1 MAALSGP
8 VDPEKLE
15 QGLAALRR
23 MGFEPVLADNVLSRH
38 GLFAGGDAERLAG
51 FHRLAA
57 DPDLAAILFARGGHG
72 VLRVLPGIDWDLLA
86 RRPRAYVGYSDL
98 TPFLLGVVRR
108 LGLVAFHGPMVAADM
123 FRGLDAVE
131 EESLLGALA
140 GRYPSSMPCTG
151 WLRPP
156 VPAADGREGKVRGT
170 LLGGCLSLLEATLA
184 TPWAPDLA
192 GALVFWEDVG
202 ESPYRIDR
210 MLTHLGLSGTL
221 ADIAG
226 MVVGHPEGAA
236 VAADPEREPRDSVDW
251 AAQLADSLAGFPWPL
266 AWGLESGHRA
276 RNRTLPLG
284 MAASLQGDGDRAG
297 GGVRL
302 ALGADLPTRSAR

>member
-1 MAALSGP
+1 VAALSGP

-15 QGLAALRR
+15 HGLAALRR
-23 MGFEPVLADNVLSRH
+23 MGFEPVVADNVLSRH
-38 GLFAGGDAERLAG
+38 GLFAGSDAERLAG

-57 DPDLAAILFARGGHG
+57 DPDLAAIFFARGGHG
-72 VLRVLPGIDWDLLA
+72 VLRVLPGLDWELLA

-98 TPFLLGVVRR
+98 TPFLLAVVRR
-108 LGLVAFHGPMVAADM
+108 LGLAAFHGPMVAADM
-123 FRGLDAVE
+123 FRGLDGVE
-131 EESLLGALA
+131 EASLLGALA
-140 GRYPSSMPCTG
+140 GRYPAAMPCAG
-151 WLRPP
+151 WLRA
-156 VPAADGREGKVRGT
+156 PAPSRDRREGREGEVRGT

-184 TPWAPDLA
+184 TPWAPDLE

-202 ESPYRIDR
+202 ESPYRVDR

-221 ADIAG
+221 AGIAG

-236 VAADPEREPRDSVDW
+236 VAADVDCGTRVAVDW
-251 AAQLADSLAGFPWPL
+251 AAQLTDSLAGFPWPL

-284 MAASLQGDGDRAG
+284 LTAVLAGEGAGDC
-297 GGVRL
+297 RL
-302 ALGADLPTRSAR
+302 LLGPDAIK

>member
-1 MAALSGP
+1 
-8 VDPEKLE
+8 
-15 QGLAALRR
+15 
-23 MGFEPVLADNVLSRH
+23 MGFEPVVADNVLSRH
-38 GLFAGGDAERLAG
+38 GLFAGSDAERLAG

-72 VLRVLPGIDWDLLA
+72 VLRILPGIDWELLA

-108 LGLVAFHGPMVAADM
+108 LGLVGFHGPMVAADM

-131 EESLLGALA
+131 EESLLGALS
-140 GRYPSSMPCTG
+140 GRYPAVMPCAG
-151 WLRPP
+151 WLRRPES
-156 VPAADGREGKVRGT
+156 AQEEVRGT
-170 LLGGCLSLLEATLA
+170 LLGGCLSLLEATLG
-184 TPWAPDLA
+184 TPWAADLA
-192 GALVFWEDVG
+192 GALVVWEDVG

-221 ADIAG
+221 AGIAG

-236 VAADPEREPRDSVDW
+236 VAADVDRGVRQPVDW
-251 AAQLADSLAGFPWPL
+251 AAQLRDSLAGFSWPL

-284 MAASLQGDGDRAG
+284 MAASLQGDGA

-302 ALGADLPTRSAR
+302 ALGSDAPTR